1 MIERNHKH
9 RIGRSL
15 EEAPAVVL
23 LGPRQIGKTTLA
35 REIASES
42 PGSVYLDLEDP
53 ADAAL
58 LSDPGRYLDLHAGSL
73 LILDEVQRVPGL
85 FQVLRGRIDARR
97 REGHRT
103 RQFLL
108 LGSASTTLLN
118 QSAESLA
125 GRALYYELPGLDATE
140 VGGRRDALW
149 VRGGFP
155 DAFTAASDAGSGR
168 WRLALI
174 RTYLE
179 REIALFAT
187 RLPAETLR
195 RFWTMLAHRQGGLL
209 NASALAQSLGVSSP
223 TVSRYVDLLVNLML
237 VRRLQPYFANVG
249 KRLIKTPK
257 IYIRDSGIVHSLLGL
272 RTLEDVLSH
281 PVAGPSWEGFV
292 VENLLSAAPF
302 GTDAWFYRTRAGAEI
317 DLLLAPPD
325 QRLRAIE
332 IKRSSAPRTSKG
344 FEIATGDLDVTERF
358 VVYPGNREF
367 PLSARTLAIPLE
379 ALMER
384 LAYPDFV

>member
-125 GRALYYELPGLDATE
+125 GRAPYYELPGLDATE

-223 TVSRYVDLLVNLML
+223 TVSRYVDLLVDLML

>member
-1 MIERNHKH
+1 M
-9 RIGRSL
+9 
-15 EEAPAVVL
+15 VL